1 MTIGLSGLGVDLAVN
16 RHVTIV
22 LDGTPTTV
30 NVVYGSVAEVLASQH
45 IELEQRDQVTPDLS
59 TVVTDGMQIDVD
71 YARPI
76 DLTLNGQHG
85 VYWTYATT
93 VGDVIKALGL
103 GNSSLKSSETLETVV
118 PRAGMPLTLAVG
130 YNVSVTADGKTQNV
144 QAYGT
149 VQDALSDLGLTWDND
164 DIITPAPA
172 TPLANQMAITLV
184 RVTQQTVTRD
194 SSIPFTTQNSDDPN
208 SPQGKVVIVTPG
220 ANGVLQETVQQVLND
235 GAVVSETVT
244 NQTVLTAPVTQ
255 VTKTG
260 TKPADPPSSSNSSSA
275 PISVT
280 PGSAQAIAQEM
291 VAARGWDNSQF
302 QCLVNLWNRESGW
315 RVNASNGSS
324 GAYGIPQALPG
335 SKMATVGADWQTNP
349 ATQIT
354 WGLNYISGR
363 YGTPCGAWSSFQAQ
377 GWY

>member
-1 MTIGLSGLGVDLAVN
+1 
-16 RHVTIV
+16 
-22 LDGTPTTV
+22 
-30 NVVYGSVAEVLASQH
+30 
-45 IELEQRDQVTPDLS
+45 
-59 TVVTDGMQIDVD
+59 
-71 YARPI
+71 
-76 DLTLNGQHG
+76 
-85 VYWTYATT
+85 
-93 VGDVIKALGL
+93 
-103 GNSSLKSSETLETVV
+103 
-118 PRAGMPLTLAVG
+118 MPLTLAVG